1 MTKLTKRSFLA
12 GGLALLAAPAF
23 AAKEP
28 YWYLERDN
36 FVAQGADVVAYFGLP
51 QNARRAVDGDNA
63 FTTRWNDANWRFS
76 SAEHLDM
83 FKANPNRFDGRTFRT
98 VCTWVPYGNPV
109 FQGMGRT
116 FRTERGLN
124 GFYLSR
130 TEGQF
135 PSPSLMFSSS
145 FLSQPVRT
153 RLE

>member
-83 FKANPNRFDGRTFRT
+83 FKANPNRFA
-98 VCTWVPYGNPV
+98 PIA
-109 FQGMGRT
+109 
-116 FRTERGLN
+116 
-124 GFYLSR
+124 
-130 TEGQF
+130 
-135 PSPSLMFSSS
+135 PSPW
-145 FLSQPVRT
+145 PTTIWRGATRT
-153 RLE
+153 RGPCTTANST